1 MRLTCHE
8 FITKTHPALNEEVL
22 PTTQHIFSQPGF
34 ALSAVSKQSSDR
46 GQLPVGRPMY
56 VAAATPSSLA
66 RHITMW
72 TSAWRRVSISKF
84 EAALRQAAI
93 GQLWGSDRG
102 SNIRVCVCVCV
113 RARAQAGIT
122 LRNEQT
128 YSTKLPTQWQPN
140 TTQNSYTFQKSS
152 KWRAENHLN
161 RSSNRKRH
169 FQPKQEILTKYTTI
183 VCYRLCAW
191 KNRKFSNYRST
202 NSRVA
207 DVMPLPIFI
216 T

>member
-102 SNIRVCVCVCV
+102 SNIRVCVCVCA
-113 RARAQAGIT
+113 RARAS
-122 LRNEQT
+122 RNNVKKRTNILDKVANSVTTEHD
-128 YSTKLPTQWQPN
+128 TKQLHF
-140 TTQNSYTFQKSS
+140 SEVIEMARGKSLES
-152 KWRAENHLN
+152 QLK
-161 RSSNRKRH
+161 
-169 FQPKQEILTKYTTI
+169 
-183 VCYRLCAW
+183 
-191 KNRKFSNYRST
+191 
-202 NSRVA
+202 
-207 DVMPLPIFI
+207 
-216 T
+216 